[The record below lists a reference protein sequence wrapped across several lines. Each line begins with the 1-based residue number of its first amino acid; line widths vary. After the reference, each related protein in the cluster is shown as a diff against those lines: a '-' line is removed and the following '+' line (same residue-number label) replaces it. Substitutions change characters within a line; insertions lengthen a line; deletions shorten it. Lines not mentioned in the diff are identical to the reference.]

1 MQMMMMMLMI
11 IAGKG
16 QDIGIISQK
25 TDIDDDHDLEVGGAD
40 EYHDLDED
48 DEDEYE

>member
-1 MQMMMMMLMI
+1 MMMM
-11 IAGKG
+11 AGKG
-16 QDIGIISQK
+16 QDRATISQK
-25 TDIDDDHDLEVGGAD
+25 TDIDDDHDLEDGGAD